1 MSKTILVVDDDPTQS
16 RRITAILE
24 REGYAVTLLPSGD
37 ALLDHLGTGAVCDL
51 ILLDL
56 VMAGRSGL
64 ETLTETRARGYL
76 HPVIVLTAA
85 GGIDMVGSARQA
97 GALDFFVKPASAER
111 IVISVA
117 NALASSALRSEFS
130 QLRRRNEGRSS
141 FDDLTGNS
149 PGVQRVRRLGERAAR
164 SSVPVLIS
172 GESGVGKEVIAR
184 AVHGTSDRSGQP
196 FVAVNCSAIPAGLG
210 ESILFGLESSH
221 FAGGTEGHAGEFGD
235 ASGGTLLLDEVG
247 ALSADL
253 QLKLL
258 RFLQDGEVGPVGAR
272 RPVAVDVR
280 LIAATSRNLLQAVS
294 DGAFREDLYFRLSA
308 LPIEAPPLRARK
320 ADIPSLVETFIR
332 RFNIEEGRHIGG
344 VSADALD
351 LLMRYDW
358 PGNIR
363 QLENAVY
370 RAMVLAEGSTLQPHD
385 FPAISGL
392 SPPTS
397 QALAGPGSQEGP
409 LETENVGTHS
419 LDAPVRVLDEHGHIR
434 TLEAIETDLIR
445 FAIDRYEGQMSE
457 AARRL
462 GIGRSTLYRKVRE

>member
-1 MSKTILVVDDDPTQS
+1 
-16 RRITAILE
+16 
-24 REGYAVTLLPSGD
+24 
-37 ALLDHLGTGAVCDL
+37 
-51 ILLDL
+51 
-56 VMAGRSGL
+56 
-64 ETLTETRARGYL
+64 
-76 HPVIVLTAA
+76 
-85 GGIDMVGSARQA
+85 
-97 GALDFFVKPASAER
+97 
-111 IVISVA
+111 
-117 NALASSALRSEFS
+117 
-130 QLRRRNEGRSS
+130 
-141 FDDLTGNS
+141 
-149 PGVQRVRRLGERAAR
+149 
-164 SSVPVLIS
+164 
-172 GESGVGKEVIAR
+172 
-184 AVHGTSDRSGQP
+184 
-196 FVAVNCSAIPAGLG
+196 
-210 ESILFGLESSH
+210 
-221 FAGGTEGHAGEFGD
+221 
-235 ASGGTLLLDEVG
+235 VG

-272 RPVAVDVR
+272 RPVTVDVR

-320 ADIPSLVETFIR
+320 ADIPSLAETFIR